1 MQNFPLVSVICLS
14 YNHEAYV
21 VEALNSVINQ
31 TYPNIELLIA
41 DDCSKDNSAIVINEW
56 LKEHPNVQFL
66 SNNTNLGSNK
76 TFNQLAK
83 IAKGEY
89 IIDLAADDVLLSNC
103 IEKQITTFQNSK
115 YKNLGIVYGNL
126 IEIDENGAFLKNY
139 YTEDEHPES
148 GDIYK
153 MVIGRTTKICS
164 VSSMVKKSVFEQLGY
179 YDETLAYE
187 DLDLW
192 IRTSRVFEFEYI
204 PDFLAKKRILTTS
217 LSAYFTQKKNPR
229 TKRLHE
235 STLKILYKAF
245 ELNQSREEHKAMLGR
260 IRFEFYK
267 FLKSRDVVLLAKLL
281 FLELKTR
288 LKIVF

>member
-1 MQNFPLVSVICLS
+1 MQNFPLVSVICLA

-41 DDCSKDNSAIVINEW
+41 DDCSTDNSAIVIKDW

-89 IIDLAADDVLLSNC
+89 IIDLAADDVLLPNC
-103 IEKQITTFQNSK
+103 IEKQIATFQNSK
-115 YKNLGIVYGNL
+115 YKSLGIVYGNL
-126 IEIDENGAFLKNY
+126 IEIDEDGTFLKNY

-164 VSSMVKKSVFEQLGY
+164 VSSMVKKSVFDQLGY

-192 IRTSRVFEFEYI
+192 IRASRVFEFEYI
-204 PDFLAKKRILTTS
+204 PDLLVKKRILTSS

-229 TKRLHE
+229 TKKLHE
-235 STLKILYKAF
+235 STLKILCKAF
-245 ELNQSREEHKAMLGR
+245 ELNQSKEEHKAMLGR

>member
-41 DDCSKDNSAIVINEW
+41 DDCSSDHSVGVIQDW
-56 LKEHPNVQFL
+56 LQHHPNVYF
-66 SNNTNLGSNK
+66 STNEKNLGNTK

-83 IAKGEY
+83 KAKGEF
-89 IIDLAADDVLLSNC
+89 IIDLAADDILLPNC
-103 IEKQITTFQNSK
+103 IEKQVTTFQNSK
-115 YKNLGIVYGNL
+115 YENLGIVYGNL
-126 IEIDENGAFLKNY
+126 IEIDENGNFIRNY
-139 YTEDEHPES
+139 YTEEDHPES

-164 VSSMVKKSVFEQLGY
+164 VSSMVKKSIFEKLGY
-179 YDETLAYE
+179 YDENLAYE

-192 IRTSRVFEFEYI
+192 VRASRVYEFEYI
-204 PDFLAKKRILTTS
+204 DSFLVKKRELSTS
-217 LSAYFTQKKNPR
+217 LSAFFTQRNNKK

-235 STLKILYKAF
+235 SSLTILKKAYCLNQTKDEYKA
-245 ELNQSREEHKAMLGR
+245 LLGR
-260 IRFEFYK
+260 IQFEFYK
-267 FLKSRDVVLLAKLL
+267 FLKSRNYLLLFQLL
-281 FLELKTR
+281 FLGLKT
-288 LKIVF
+288 KYKSV